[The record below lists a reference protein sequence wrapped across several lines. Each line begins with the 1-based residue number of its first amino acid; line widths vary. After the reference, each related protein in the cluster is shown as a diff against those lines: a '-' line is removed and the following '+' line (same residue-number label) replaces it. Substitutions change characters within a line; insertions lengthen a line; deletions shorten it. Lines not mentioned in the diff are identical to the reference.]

1 MKKILHLV
9 LSLTAISAVCAAVLA
24 AVNVVTKDRIAGLA
38 ALKANAA
45 AKAVLPAG
53 VLAIDVREDPADPK
67 LRVFAGYAD
76 VAKTILAGYAVPGV
90 SEAGYGGTIRLMI
103 GLKPDRA
110 VVSYRVLAANETP
123 GLGAKL
129 GDADFAKQFPGT
141 NGAALKVKKDG
152 GTIDAIT
159 GATITSRAVC
169 GAIADACARLDRI
182 EGKATATRPAE
193 KPKANEGRQVLDPA
207 KPETALKVLPRGTAT
222 AVPVKGEGLF
232 PAHEGRDAAGK
243 TTGYAVVGTGR
254 GRGPDGEIVVRFL
267 YGFTA
272 SGQLSFAS
280 RPLPVN
286 QLDLAHP
293 ADMTA
298 AQAAALNAA
307 MQDALAQ
314 VRRILKK

>member
-9 LSLTAISAVCAAVLA
+9 LTLTVISAVCAAVLA
-24 AVNVVTKDRIAGLA
+24 AVNAVTKDRIAGLA

-53 VLAIDVREDPADPK
+53 VQAIDVREDPADPT
-67 LRVFAGYAD
+67 LRVFAGYTDA
-76 VAKTILAGYAVPGV
+76 AKTTLAGYAVPGV
-90 SEAGYGGTIRLMI
+90 SEAGYGGAIRLMV
-103 GLKPDRA
+103 GLKPDRT
-110 VVSYRVLAANETP
+110 VVSYQVLAANETP

-129 GDADFAKQFPGT
+129 GDAEFTKQFPGR
-141 NGAALKVKKDG
+141 NGTALKVKKDG
-152 GTIDAIT
+152 GVIEAIT

-169 GAIADACARLDRI
+169 GAITDACVRLDRI
-182 EGKATATRPAE
+182 EGKATAVPAE
-193 KPKANEGRQVLDPA
+193 KPKANEGRLVLDPA

-254 GRGPDGEIVVRFL
+254 GRGPDGEIVVHYL

-272 SGQLSFAS
+272 SGQLSFS
-280 RPLPVN
+280 NRPLPVN

>member
-9 LSLTAISAVCAAVLA
+9 LSLTVISAVCAAVLA
-24 AVNVVTKDRIAGLA
+24 AVNAVTKDRIAGLA

-53 VLAIDVREDPADPK
+53 VQAIEVREDPADRATK
-67 LRVFAGYAD
+67 VFAGYAD
-76 VAKTILAGYAVPGV
+76 AAKKVLAGYAVPGV
-90 SEAGYGGTIRLMI
+90 SEAGYGGAIRLMV
-103 GLKPDRA
+103 GLKPDRT
-110 VVSYRVLAANETP
+110 VVSYQVLAANETP

-129 GDADFAKQFPGT
+129 GDAEFAKQFPGRP
-141 NGAALKVKKDG
+141 GANLKVKKDG
-152 GTIDAIT
+152 GAIDAIT

-169 GAIADACARLDRI
+169 GAVADACARLDRLEGRAAAVPTAKPAAI
-182 EGKATATRPAE
+182 EGRM
-193 KPKANEGRQVLDPA
+193 VLDPA
-207 KPETALKVLPRGTAT
+207 KPETALKVLPRGTAS
-222 AVPVKGEGLF
+222 AVAVRSDGRFPVY
-232 PAHEGRDAAGK
+232 EGRDAAGK

-254 GRGPDGEIVVRFL
+254 GRGPDGEIVVHFL

-272 SGQLSFAS
+272 AGQLSFSS

-298 AQAAALNAA
+298 AQGAALNAA
-307 MQDALAQ
+307 MQNALAT
-314 VRRILKK
+314 VRGLLRK

>member
-24 AVNVVTKDRIAGLA
+24 AVNAVTKDRIAGLA

-45 AKAVLPAG
+45 ARAVLPAG
-53 VLAIDVREDPADPK
+53 VQAIDVRADPADPK
-67 LRVFAGYAD
+67 LKVFAGYAD
-76 VAKTILAGYAVPGV
+76 AAKTALAGYAVPGV
-90 SEAGYGGTIRLMI
+90 SEAGYGGAIRLMV
-103 GLKPDRA
+103 GLKPDRT
-110 VVSYRVLAANETP
+110 VVSYQVLAANETP

-129 GDADFAKQFPGT
+129 GDADFAKQFPGRSGT
-141 NGAALKVKKDG
+141 GLKVKKDG
-152 GTIDAIT
+152 GAIDAIT

-169 GAIADACARLDRI
+169 GAIADACARVDRL
-182 EGKATATRPAE
+182 
-193 KPKANEGRQVLDPA
+193 EGRAAAAPAAKPAATEGRMVLDPA
-207 KPETALKVLPRGTAT
+207 LPETALRVLPRGTAT
-222 AVPVKGEGLF
+222 AVPVKAATRF
-232 PAHEGRDAAGK
+232 PVHEGRDAAGR

-254 GRGPDGEIVVRFL
+254 GRGPDGEIVVHFL

-272 SGQLSFAS
+272 AGQLSFAA

-298 AQAAALNAA
+298 AQGAALNAA
-307 MQDALAQ
+307 MQDAQATLRAL
-314 VRRILKK
+314 LKK